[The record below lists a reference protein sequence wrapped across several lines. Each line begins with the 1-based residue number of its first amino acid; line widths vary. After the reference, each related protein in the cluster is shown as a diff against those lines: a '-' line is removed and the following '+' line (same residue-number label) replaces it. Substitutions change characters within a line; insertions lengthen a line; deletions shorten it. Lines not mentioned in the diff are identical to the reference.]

1 MFDRKIFCAKSTTF
15 FFITT
20 CIYFYIKSARLQKG
34 PHRTKIHQNPKGG
47 GQDDDVTETGEQLAE
62 VGVTRDATDTWNPNE
77 LTVLFDGL
85 RRSRKLTLFF
95 FGRSKVLL
103 EQIDEG

>member
-1 MFDRKIFCAKSTTF
+1 
-15 FFITT
+15 
-20 CIYFYIKSARLQKG
+20 
-34 PHRTKIHQNPKGG
+34 
-47 GQDDDVTETGEQLAE
+47 